1 MILDVHKVKQN
12 EKIYKNSSKTH
23 SGLIFMQQF
32 NVAMILERKNMADDE
47 YISRN
52 EHNAFASDVDH
63 EQTRQN
69 KRIEALELTVRQ
81 INDLTLSV
89 QKLAINMEHM
99 LVNQTEQN
107 KRLEELENRD
117 GEKWRSISIYVL
129 TAVVGAVIGFVLKQA
144 GL

>member
-1 MILDVHKVKQN
+1 
-12 EKIYKNSSKTH
+12 
-23 SGLIFMQQF
+23 
-32 NVAMILERKNMADDE
+32 MANDE
-47 YISRN
+47 YLRRH
-52 EHNAFASDVDH
+52 EHEEFAKGVDR
-63 EQTRQN
+63 EQVRQN
-69 KRIEALELTVRQ
+69 KRIGDLEVATKQ

-99 LVNQTEQN
+99 LVNQTEQS

-117 GEKWRSISIYVL
+117 GEKWRSISMYVL

>member
-1 MILDVHKVKQN
+1 
-12 EKIYKNSSKTH
+12 
-23 SGLIFMQQF
+23 
-32 NVAMILERKNMADDE
+32 MADDE
-47 YISRN
+47 YLRRH
-52 EHNAFASDVDH
+52 EHEEFAKGVDR
-63 EQTRQN
+63 EQKGQN
-69 KRIEALELTVRQ
+69 KRLAALETTVRQ

-117 GEKWRSISIYVL
+117 GEKYRSISMYVL
-129 TAVVGAVIGFVLKQA
+129 TALIGAVIGIVLKQA